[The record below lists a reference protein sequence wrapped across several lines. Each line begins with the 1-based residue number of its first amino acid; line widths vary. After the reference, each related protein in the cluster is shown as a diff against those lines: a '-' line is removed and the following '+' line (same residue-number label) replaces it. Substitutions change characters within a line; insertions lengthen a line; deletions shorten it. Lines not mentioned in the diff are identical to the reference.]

1 MSSSFSYTG
10 EFTSRFVPSYR
21 DYNIMNSQ
29 DQMEVYNEMERKG
42 WLNFA
47 RVYNYSSS
55 GIYGKMYHLTHDYN
69 PTTGVFGLENTPEA
83 RANYLRDAEMR
94 NTNWF
99 SELFSPSLIQN
110 HSLSFSGGTKNLQT
124 YVSVSAML
132 DPGWMRASNV
142 RRYTGNL
149 NATYTFSPK
158 LSVSALINL
167 SSRMQRAP
175 GTVTQDANA
184 ATGEV
189 SRGFDINPFSY
200 ALNTSRTLDPNEFYT
215 RDYAPFNIKHELDN
229 NYIDLGVKDI
239 KLQLELK
246 WKPIKGLT
254 LALLGA
260 YKDSGTTMESI
271 VTEYANRALAFRAMQ
286 DVYRAQ
292 WQPVPLEGI
301 RTSPTHSLR
310 RSFLLGASTIRR
322 HVAWRAMTSV
332 PPLPTIRPSR
342 MTISSIPTS
351 APRSTHR
358 TASRAG
364 WTAGVCSMTVV

>member
-1 MSSSFSYTG
+1 
-10 EFTSRFVPSYR
+10 
-21 DYNIMNSQ
+21 MNSQ

-184 ATGEV
+184 TTGEV

-286 DVYRAQ
+286 DATVRNGNQYLWKDQ
-292 WQPVPLEGI
+292 DKPN
-301 RTSPTHSLR
+301 SLPETI
-310 RSFLLGASTIRR
+310 LPAGASTIRR
-322 HVAWRAMTSV
+322 RAPWRAMTSV
-332 PPLPTIRPSR
+332 PLLRIIRRS
-342 MTISSIPTS
+342 TTTTSSIPTS
-351 APRSTHR
+351 APKSTHR

-364 WTAGVCSMTVV
+364 WTAGVCSTTVV

>member
-1 MSSSFSYTG
+1 
-10 EFTSRFVPSYR
+10 
-21 DYNIMNSQ
+21 
-29 DQMEVYNEMERKG
+29 
-42 WLNFA
+42 
-47 RVYNYSSS
+47 
-55 GIYGKMYHLTHDYN
+55 
-69 PTTGVFGLENTPEA
+69 
-83 RANYLRDAEMR
+83 
-94 NTNWF
+94 
-99 SELFSPSLIQN
+99 
-110 HSLSFSGGTKNLQT
+110 
-124 YVSVSAML
+124 
-132 DPGWMRASNV
+132 MRASNV

-167 SSRMQRAP
+167 SSRVQRAP

-184 ATGEV
+184 TTGEV

-286 DVYRAQ
+286 DATVRNGNQYLWKDQ
-292 WQPVPLEGI
+292 DKPN
-301 RTSPTHSLR
+301 SLPETI
-310 RSFLLGASTIRR
+310 LLQGLLQYADA
-322 HVAWRAMTSV
+322 HHGE
-332 PPLPTIRPSR
+332 L
-342 MTISSIPTS
+342 
-351 APRSTHR
+351 
-358 TASRAG
+358 
-364 WTAGVCSMTVV
+364 

>member
-1 MSSSFSYTG
+1 
-10 EFTSRFVPSYR
+10 
-21 DYNIMNSQ
+21 
-29 DQMEVYNEMERKG
+29 MEVYNEMERKG

-55 GIYGKMYHLTHDYN
+55 GIYGKMYHLTHDYD

-110 HSLSFSGGTKNLQT
+110 HSLSFSGGDEEPPRPMYPSRLCSTQDGCVPAT
-124 YVSVSAML
+124 YAAT
-132 DPGWMRASNV
+132 R
-142 RRYTGNL
+142 GNL

-167 SSRMQRAP
+167 SSRVQRAP

-215 RDYAPFNIKHELDN
+215 RDYAPFNIKHELQHNTRDYKTAN
-229 NYIDLGVKDI
+229 LS
-239 KLQLELK
+239 LQATIN
-246 WKPIKGLT
+246 WQPITQLR
-254 LALLGA
+254 LSALGA
-260 YKDSGTTMESI
+260 LRYRDQYG
-271 VTEYANRALAFRAMQ
+271 VTDRDEQANASQ
-286 DVYRAQ
+286 VYRNISKSIIRSNSDY
-292 WQPVPLEGI
+292 PLQ
-301 RTSPTHSLR
+301 
-310 RSFLLGASTIRR
+310 AS
-322 HVAWRAMTSV
+322 
-332 PPLPTIRPSR
+332 
-342 MTISSIPTS
+342 
-351 APRSTHR
+351 
-358 TASRAG
+358 G
-364 WTAGVCSMTVV
+364 